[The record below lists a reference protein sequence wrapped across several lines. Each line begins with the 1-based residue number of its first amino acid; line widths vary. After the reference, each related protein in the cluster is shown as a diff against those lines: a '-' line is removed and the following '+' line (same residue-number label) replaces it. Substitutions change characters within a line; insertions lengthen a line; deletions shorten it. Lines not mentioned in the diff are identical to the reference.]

1 MIVEI
6 SFVPIGSGTSLSKY
20 ISEVIKNIEK
30 SGLKYQL
37 TPMGTIVEGD
47 WEDISALIDQSHKL
61 IFQMG
66 IERIITNI
74 KIDYRIDKKSSME
87 DKINSVKK
95 KMVEADVWEKNNSSF
110 GR

>member
-1 MIVEI
+1 
-6 SFVPIGSGTSLSKY
+6 
-20 ISEVIKNIEK
+20 
-30 SGLKYQL
+30 
-37 TPMGTIVEGD
+37 MGTIIEGD
-47 WEDISALIDQSHKL
+47 WEDISALIDESHKL

-95 KMVEADVWEKNNSSF
+95 KMVEADV
-110 GR
+110 